1 MQASSPSQRQ
11 RQWHLPWAEQC
22 LELTERGEL
31 DAALQAGCQALEQG
45 LRDGTLWLMLDVFA
59 WLAGKRGRLGD
70 AALAF
75 GCADAEFARR
85 GAMRR
90 PDEQRA
96 HDVTLAALR
105 EAMPAYFVSALLTE
119 GAALSVEEAARLALD
134 G

>member
-1 MQASSPSQRQ
+1 VQASIPSQHR
-11 RQWHLPWAEQC
+11 RPLSWVDQC

-31 DAALQAGCQALEQG
+31 DEALQAGRQALEEG
-45 LRDGTLWLMLDVFA
+45 LRNNTLWLMLDVFA
-59 WLAGKRGRLGD
+59 YLAGKRGRLGD

-75 GCADAEFARR
+75 GCADAEFNHRA
-85 GAMRR
+85 AMRR

-134 G
+134 A

>member
-1 MQASSPSQRQ
+1 
-11 RQWHLPWAEQC
+11 LPWVDQC

-31 DAALQAGCQALEQG
+31 DEALQAGRQALEEG
-45 LRDGTLWLMLDVFA
+45 LRNNTLWLMLDVFA
-59 WLAGKRGRLGD
+59 YLAGKRGRLGD

-75 GCADAEFARR
+75 GCADAEFNQRA
-85 GAMRR
+85 ATRR

-134 G
+134 A

>member
-1 MQASSPSQRQ
+1 VQASIPSQHHRP
-11 RQWHLPWAEQC
+11 LPWVDQC

-31 DAALQAGCQALEQG
+31 DEALQAGRQALEEG
-45 LRDGTLWLMLDVFA
+45 LRNNTLWLMLDVFA
-59 WLAGKRGRLGD
+59 YLAGKRGRLGD

-75 GCADAEFARR
+75 GCADAEFTHRA
-85 GAMRR
+85 AMRR
-90 PDEQRA
+90 PAEQRA

-134 G
+134 A